1 MTRSYCWIQ
10 ETDMLYKGDTL
21 YVDWLDDGIAELV
34 FDAPGSVNKLDTAT
48 VASLGRALEVL
59 EKQSDLKGLLLR
71 SEKAAFIVGADI
83 TEFLSLFQV
92 PQEQLSQWLHFA
104 NSVFNR
110 LEDLPVPTLSAI
122 NGYALGGGC
131 ECVLATDYRLATPD
145 LRIGLPE
152 TKLGIMPGF
161 GGSVR
166 LPRLLGADSAL
177 EIIAAGKD
185 VSADQ
190 AQKIGLVDGVVKPEK
205 LREGAISILRQATTS
220 APPSAAKRWRWRA
233 RTAALTT

>member
-1 MTRSYCWIQ
+1 
-10 ETDMLYKGDTL
+10 MLYKGDTL
-21 YVDWLDDGIAELV
+21 YLDWLEDGIAKLV

-48 VASLGRALEVL
+48 VASLGHALDVL

-83 TEFLSLFQV
+83 TEFLSLFLV
-92 PQEQLSQWLHFA
+92 PEEQLSQWLHFA

-110 LEDLPVPTLSAI
+110 LEDLPIPTISAV

-177 EIIAAGKD
+177 EIIAAEKHRRRSSTENRPSGWRGRCGKTTRRRAGD
-185 VSADQ
+185 PTSGHEWRP
-190 AQKIGLVDGVVKPEK
+190 GLES
-205 LREGAISILRQATTS
+205 ETS
-220 APPSAAKRWRWRA
+220 AEAGAAEA
-233 RTAALTT
+233 QQN